1 MRAETQ
7 SHIEKIRKSLTLLGQ
22 RMDLETAPHRLEE
35 FNARVEDPD
44 LWNDPEKAQ
53 KLMRDRQFLVDKMAT
68 YKAIETGL
76 NDNVELIELGE
87 MEDDQEVITEAES
100 ALAELTVTAAAK
112 ELEALLDGEAYQPQ
126 PVDDPPANA
135 FEAQIHLSSYAIV
148 YVERPSRVAEVDA
161 WLGALLGI
169 VAVSAVGLVLECA
182 YFLRHGKGKD
192 GQRYAIQL
200 DHDEADVAVHTP
212 TVGLPHDDADDAD
225 GAGDAGDADA
235 RLSTAISVAGSNG
248 TGSSV
253 EDESKDQSTQSQGSG
268 QGVGTPLSDESHGGS
283 PSDEGLDVA

>member
-1 MRAETQ
+1 MVVPAFVVASTQWGVPLFTAEFTKQ
-7 SHIEKIRKSLTLLGQ
+7 VRMASGGKPAVLKYKALLG
-22 RMDLETAPHRLEE
+22 
-35 FNARVEDPD
+35 
-44 LWNDPEKAQ
+44 
-53 KLMRDRQFLVDKMAT
+53 
-68 YKAIETGL
+68 
-76 NDNVELIELGE
+76 
-87 MEDDQEVITEAES
+87 
-100 ALAELTVTAAAK
+100 
-112 ELEALLDGEAYQPQ
+112 GEAYQPQ

-148 YVERPSRVAEVDA
+148 YVERPSPVAEVDA
-161 WLGALLGI
+161 WLGALVGI

-212 TVGLPHDDADDAD
+212 TVGLPHDDADDA
-225 GAGDAGDADA
+225 GDADA
-235 RLSTAISVAGSNG
+235 RLSTAISVAGSDG

-253 EDESKDQSTQSQGSG
+253 DDESKDQSTQSQGSG